1 MLDINKY
8 LNKLVQALEHE
19 GLYYNITTKR
29 FFSKNVKRYVT
40 KYTLQDCSN
49 PERCIEVYN
58 KLEILKALVREFS
71 VATGKD
77 IPEGCQ
83 VVLEARPVKQKKK
96 RSDYKRRGSIIL
108 D

>member
-8 LNKLVQALEHE
+8 LNKLVQALEVE
-19 GLYYNITTKR
+19 GKHYNITTKR

-40 KYTLQDCSN
+40 KYTLQDN
-49 PERCIEVYN
+49 ERPERSIEVYN
-58 KLEILKALVREFS
+58 KLEILKALVREYS
-71 VATGKD
+71 VTTGRE

-83 VVLEARPVKQKKK
+83 VVLEARPVKEKKK
-96 RSDYKRRGSIIL
+96 RSEYKRRGSIIL